1 MAHRTHPRRRAPGGL
16 FDRNAGC
23 PLLVSGSTVL
33 EYTGAVRV
41 DGRGA
46 GFARNTGRAPQPGI
60 GTRGSFQATRARR
73 ADAQRG
79 TRMSARPVQA
89 GGDRNLRAGGNKP
102 GLLTLTIKDKSA
114 LYLAY
119 MPFVKNGGLFI
130 PTNSNYRLGDEVFML
145 LNLMG
150 EDEKLPVAG
159 RVIWVT
165 PKGAQGNQG
174 KRTAGIGVQF
184 SEQDR
189 GQTQKK
195 IETYLAGALSGDKAT
210 HTM

>member
-1 MAHRTHPRRRAPGGL
+1 MRT
-16 FDRNAGC
+16 
-23 PLLVSGSTVL
+23 
-33 EYTGAVRV
+33 
-41 DGRGA
+41 
-46 GFARNTGRAPQPGI
+46 
-60 GTRGSFQATRARR
+60 
-73 ADAQRG
+73 
-79 TRMSARPVQA
+79 
-89 GGDRNLRAGGNKP
+89 GGNKP

-119 MPFVKNGGLFI
+119 MPFVRNGGLFI

-165 PKGAQGNQG
+165 PKGAPEQAHGGNRG
-174 KRTAGIGVQF
+174 AVQRPGPAVRRRRK
-184 SEQDR
+184 SR
-189 GQTQKK
+189 PTWR
-195 IETYLAGALSGDKAT
+195 GALSGDKAT